1 MESESLFQNVD
12 CVSFFV
18 DDIYAGIDFYS
29 RALGLELLWRARNSC
44 GLGMPN
50 GVAEVVL
57 VTEHNPTVDFKVES
71 VESAISRFVSAG
83 GSVKLGP
90 FDIDIGK
97 CAVVS
102 DKWQNEYC
110 ILDMSKGRYA
120 VSESKDVI
128 GLTDAEQ

>member
-1 MESESLFQNVD
+1 MEKSLFQNVD

-18 DDIYAGIDFYS
+18 DDIDAGIDFYS
-29 RALGLELLWRARNSC
+29 NALGLELLWRAKNSC

-57 VTEHNPTVDFKVES
+57 VTEHNPIVDFKVEC
-71 VESAISRFVSAG
+71 VEDAIPKFIAAG
-83 GSVKLGP
+83 GSVRLGP

-97 CAVVS
+97 CAVVR

-110 ILDMSKGRYA
+110 ILDMTKGRYA
-120 VSESKDVI
+120 VSDNKDVI
-128 GLTDAEQ
+128 GLENPEK